1 MEVEK
6 NCLAKEKKLSL
17 TTPINELENRILK
30 EDNPEELKNI
40 INLFNLNIKKKDIL
54 RASKLN
60 DLQDKTLD
68 QISERIEKTP
78 DLFSNKDLLDYY
90 KVIQETLNKSD
101 TNVDNLPNIQIN
113 QNIVN
118 MTPTIDR
125 ESKERVI
132 QAVKE
137 ILAKSA
143 ENNVIDVNGGD
154 K

>member
-6 NCLAKEKKLSL
+6 NCLVKEKKLSL

>member
-1 MEVEK
+1 M
-6 NCLAKEKKLSL
+6 AKEEKKLSL
-17 TTPINELENRILK
+17 TTPINELEDRIIK

-40 INLFNLNIKKKDIL
+40 INLFNINIKKKDIL

-60 DLQDKTLD
+60 DLQDKTLE
-68 QISERIEKTP
+68 QIAERIEKTP

-90 KVIQETLNKSD
+90 KVMQDTLNKAD
-101 TNVDNLPNIQIN
+101 TSTDNLPNIQIN

-137 ILAKSA
+137 ILAK
-143 ENNVIDVNGGD
+143 ENNVIDANGGD

>member
-1 MEVEK
+1 MVKE
-6 NCLAKEKKLSL
+6 EKKLSL
-17 TTPINELENRILK
+17 TTPINELEDRIIK

-40 INLFNLNIKKKDIL
+40 INLFNINIKKKDIL

-60 DLQDKTLD
+60 DLQDKTLE
-68 QISERIEKTP
+68 QIAERIEKTP

-90 KVIQETLNKSD
+90 KVMQDTLNKAD
-101 TNVDNLPNIQIN
+101 TSTDNLPNIQIN

-137 ILAKSA
+137 ILAK
-143 ENNVIDVNGGD
+143 ENNVIDANGGD